1 MDLPFLYLTRTILRP
16 GQASTRP
23 SRILS
28 IPKTRFRCVHQASQ
42 DDTRD
47 PTSFFRQKA
56 EAVAAKLGPRET
68 STITREEQRAFQNLR
83 RLADQVQRSRHKPDV
98 SPDTNLLNVDH
109 QAILALFTPTAAS
122 HSGNDAQVSRI
133 CEEYMTTVSSD
144 FKDALRSDPSRGDLG
159 IWKVLRCRVFPLL
172 SFLKDREQ
180 VSHSEQ
186 HAAEIALPI
195 AKSLFRATE
204 PQPVSDTSAK
214 PHPQPEESMPKD
226 EPVVSMPSSSASAI
240 PPGTPSI
247 SPLPILTRIYPAS
260 LLLAI
265 RLLTKHYPVST
276 LTPSLLPGIRAL
288 GSSSYVLGT
297 NTHFYNTYLLL
308 RWNTHSSLREVCS
321 LLSEMERGAV
331 EFDRGTYRVLQ
342 EVADERW
349 GDLIHQDLQVY
360 PISENVGE
368 ANLVSR
374 GAKWWLRQEQ
384 VQWWP
389 KVESWKNI
397 VGKKL
402 EERGL
407 GQVLREGPTTRVPV
421 LPETEQKS
429 AEVWL

>member
-16 GQASTRP
+16 GQASSSS

-28 IPKTRFRCVHQASQ
+28 KPKTRLRCLHQASQ
-42 DDTRD
+42 DDARD

-56 EAVAAKLGPRET
+56 EAVAAKLGPRER
-68 STITREEQRAFQNLR
+68 STITREEQQAFQNLR
-83 RLADQVQRSRHKPDV
+83 RLADQVQRSRLQPDV
-98 SPDTNLLNVDH
+98 SPDTNLLNVDQ

-122 HSGNDAQVSRI
+122 HRDNDVQVNRI
-133 CEEYMTTVSSD
+133 CDEYMTTVSAG
-144 FKDALRSDPSRGDLG
+144 FKDALRSDPSGGDLG
-159 IWKVLRCRVFPLL
+159 IWKVLRARVFPLL

-180 VSHSEQ
+180 VSHSER

-195 AKSLFRATE
+195 AKSLFRAAESE
-204 PQPVSDTSAK
+204 PISDTSAK
-214 PHPQPEESMPKD
+214 PNSQPEEMMLKD
-226 EPVVSMPSSSASAI
+226 EPVLSMPSSPAAAK
-240 PPGTPSI
+240 PPGTTSI

-260 LLLAI
+260 LLLAL

-276 LTPSLLPGIRAL
+276 LTPSLLPYIRSL

-297 NTHFYNTYLLL
+297 NTHFYNTYLLV

-349 GDLIHQDLQVY
+349 GDLVHQDSQAH

-374 GAKWWLRQEQ
+374 GAKWWLREEQ

-407 GQVLREGPTTRVPV
+407 GQVLREGPTTR
-421 LPETEQKS
+421 LPLIPDTEEES
-429 AEVWL
+429 AGIWL